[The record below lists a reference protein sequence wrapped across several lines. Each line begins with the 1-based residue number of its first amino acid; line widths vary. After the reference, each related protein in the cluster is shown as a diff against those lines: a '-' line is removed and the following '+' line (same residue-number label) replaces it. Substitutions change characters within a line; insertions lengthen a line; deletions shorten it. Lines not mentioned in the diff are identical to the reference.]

1 MVARKKRPSSWNT
14 VRPCNYMAALTRRL
28 WSGLSSHSLST
39 WLSQLQT
46 DELLAHVDDILLRAR
61 ENPEQLTAY
70 DAVFV
75 YRRYASLLCKVEP
88 SSLAKIVV
96 PCFDLFIELMGI
108 LKAHDLR
115 RMRQVKQALPQT
127 FSQFL
132 PYTDISLPL
141 FLQGTTF

>member
-1 MVARKKRPSSWNT
+1 MT
-14 VRPCNYMAALTRRL
+14 ALTSRL
-28 WSGLSSHSLST
+28 WSGLSSHSLSI

-61 ENPEQLTAY
+61 ENPEQVTTY
-70 DAVFV
+70 DVVFV
-75 YRRYASLLCKVEP
+75 YRRYASLLCKLEP
-88 SSLAKIVV
+88 SSIANTVA
-96 PCFDLFIELMGI
+96 PCFDLFMELMGI

-132 PYTDISLPL
+132 PYADISLPL
-141 FLQGTTF
+141 FLKGTTF